1 MTNKETE
8 RAVVVTGASTGIGKA
23 IALALDA
30 RGLRVFAGVRKE
42 ADGEELRREAGPCLT
57 PVLLDVTDDSSIA
70 RAVET
75 VAKLA
80 NGRLYGLVN
89 NAGVGLGGPLELV
102 PITETRELF
111 EVNVIGLLA
120 VTKAFMPLLRTAH
133 GRVVNIGSLAGILAM
148 PGASS
153 YAASKF
159 AVQAIT
165 DSLRVELE
173 PFGVQV
179 TIVDPGAI
187 ESALWEKGR
196 AQKKAILEAAP
207 QELMDLYAPLI
218 EIGKRLGEHPRD
230 ILPPSSVADYVV
242 HALTSK
248 KPKVRYL
255 VGPGPK
261 KASRLARMP
270 VRLRDSLL
278 RRFMSSGVA
287 GQARES
293 KPAKRRLAT
302 KEKVS

>member
-1 MTNKETE
+1 MTDKTQ
-8 RAVVVTGASTGIGKA
+8 RAVVVTGASTGIGKT

-30 RGLRVFAGVRKE
+30 HGFRVFAGVRKE
-42 ADGEELRREAGPCLT
+42 TDGLVLSRQARHGLT
-57 PVLLDVTDDSSIA
+57 PVLLEVTDESAIG
-70 RAVET
+70 RAVEA
-75 VAKLA
+75 VAARAQGQLH
-80 NGRLYGLVN
+80 GLVN
-89 NAGVGLGGPLELV
+89 NAGLGLGGPLELV
-102 PITETRELF
+102 PIPKTRELF

-120 VTKAFMPLLRTAH
+120 VTKAFLPLLRKAR

-165 DSLRVELE
+165 DSLRLELE

-196 AQKKAILEAAP
+196 AQKKAIFAAASK
-207 QELMDLYAPLI
+207 ELMDLYAPLI
-218 EIGKRLGEHPRD
+218 EIGNRLGEQPRG
-230 ILPPSSVADYVV
+230 ILPASCVAGEVV

-261 KASRLARMP
+261 KAVKLARFP
-270 VRLRDSLL
+270 VRMRDSLL
-278 RRFMSSGVA
+278 RRFMSA
-287 GQARES
+287 GIES
-293 KPAKRRLAT
+293 KRHHTGSNREEAAA
-302 KEKVS
+302 

>member
-1 MTNKETE
+1 MTNRTQ
-8 RAVVVTGASTGIGKA
+8 RAVVVTGASTGIGKT

-30 RGLRVFAGVRKE
+30 HGFRVFAGVRKE
-42 ADGEELRREAGPCLT
+42 TDGLVLSREARHGLT
-57 PVLLDVTDDSSIA
+57 PVLLDVTDESAIE

-75 VAKLA
+75 VAAHARAQLH
-80 NGRLYGLVN
+80 GLVN

-102 PITETRELF
+102 PIAKTRELF

-120 VTKAFMPLLRTAH
+120 VTKAFLPLLRKAR
-133 GRVVNIGSLAGILAM
+133 GRVVNIGSLAGLLAM
-148 PGASS
+148 PGATS

-165 DSLRVELE
+165 DSLRLELE

-187 ESALWEKGR
+187 ESALWKKGR

-207 QELMDLYAPLI
+207 RELMDLYAPLI
-218 EIGKRLGEHPRD
+218 EMGKRLGDQPRGM
-230 ILPPSSVADYVV
+230 LPPSRVADEVL

-255 VGPGPK
+255 VGPGPR
-261 KASRLARMP
+261 KAARLARAP

-278 RRFMSSGVA
+278 RRFMSA
-287 GQARES
+287 GIGRKRHHTGSDREE
-293 KPAKRRLAT
+293 AAA
-302 KEKVS
+302 

>member
-1 MTNKETE
+1 MGPEMMTKKTQ
-8 RAVVVTGASTGIGKA
+8 RDVVVTGASTGIGRA

-30 RGLRVFAGVRKE
+30 SGFRLFAGVRNE
-42 ADGEELRREAGPCLT
+42 ADGEKLRREAGPGLT
-57 PVLLDVTDDSSIA
+57 PVLLDVTDESSIA

-75 VAKLA
+75 VAELS

-102 PITETRELF
+102 PMAKTRALF

-120 VTKAFMPLLRTAH
+120 VTKAFLPLLRTAL

-187 ESALWEKGR
+187 ESALWDKGR
-196 AQKKAILEAAP
+196 AQKQEILEAAP
-207 QELMDLYAPLI
+207 QKLMELYAPLI
-218 EIGKRLGEHPRD
+218 EMGKRLGDHPRG
-230 ILPPSSVADYVV
+230 ILPASRVADDVV

-270 VRLRDSLL
+270 VRLRDALV

-287 GQARES
+287 GQARDADHE
-293 KPAKRRLAT
+293 KRRFAT
-302 KEKVS
+302 

>member
-1 MTNKETE
+1 MTSTETQ

-30 RGLRVFAGVRKE
+30 SSFRVLAGVREE
-42 ADGEELRREAGPCLT
+42 ADGEKLREEAGPCFT

-80 NGRLYGLVN
+80 SGRLHGLVN

-102 PITETRELF
+102 PITRTRELF

-120 VTKAFMPLLRTAH
+120 VTKAFLPLLRKAH

-207 QELMDLYAPLI
+207 QEIMDLYAPLI
-218 EIGKRLGEHPRD
+218 EMGKRLGEHPRD
-230 ILPPSSVADYVV
+230 ILPPSSVADDVV

-261 KASRLARMP
+261 KASRLARKP

-287 GQARES
+287 GQAREAD
-293 KPAKRRLAT
+293 PAKRSFAA
-302 KEKVS
+302 

>member
-1 MTNKETE
+1 MDED
-8 RAVVVTGASTGIGKA
+8 VGQG
-23 IALALDA
+23 
-30 RGLRVFAGVRKE
+30 
-42 ADGEELRREAGPCLT
+42 DGER
-57 PVLLDVTDDSSIA
+57 
-70 RAVET
+70 
-75 VAKLA
+75 
-80 NGRLYGLVN
+80 
-89 NAGVGLGGPLELV
+89 
-102 PITETRELF
+102 LF

-120 VTKAFMPLLRTAH
+120 VTKAFLPLLRKGH
-133 GRVVNIGSLAGILAM
+133 GRVVNIGSLAGLLAM

-196 AQKKAILEAAP
+196 SQKKAILEAAP

-218 EIGKRLGEHPRD
+218 ELGKRLGDHPRD
-230 ILPPSSVADYVV
+230 ILPVSYVADDVV

-248 KPKVRYL
+248 TPKVRYL

-261 KASRLARMP
+261 KASRLAQMP
-270 VRLRDSLL
+270 VRLRDWLL
-278 RRFMSSGVA
+278 RRFMSAGVA
-287 GQARES
+287 GKAREAD
-293 KPAKRRLAT
+293 PVKRRFVA
-302 KEKVS
+302 

>member
-1 MTNKETE
+1 MTKQAQP
-8 RAVVVTGASTGIGKA
+8 AVAVTGASTGIGKT

-30 RGLRVFAGVRKE
+30 HGFRVFAGVRKE
-42 ADGEELRREAGPCLT
+42 ADGLALSREARHGLT
-57 PVLLDVTDDSSIA
+57 PLLLDVTDESAIE

-75 VAKLA
+75 VAAQAQGQLH
-80 NGRLYGLVN
+80 GLVN

-102 PITETRELF
+102 PISRTRELF

-120 VTKAFMPLLRTAH
+120 VTKAFLPLLRKAR

-165 DSLRVELE
+165 DSLRLELE

-179 TIVDPGAI
+179 TIVDPGAV

-196 AQKKAILEAAP
+196 AQKKALLEAAP
-207 QELMDLYAPLI
+207 QELLGLYAPLI
-218 EIGKRLGEHPRD
+218 EIGKRLGEQPRGV
-230 ILPPSSVADYVV
+230 LPASCVADEVL

-248 KPKVRYL
+248 RPKVRYL

-261 KASRLARMP
+261 KAARLARVP
-270 VRLRDSLL
+270 VRLRDSFL
-278 RRFMSSGVA
+278 RRFMSA
-287 GQARES
+287 GIESARHHTRNDREE
-293 KPAKRRLAT
+293 AAA
-302 KEKVS
+302 

>member
-1 MTNKETE
+1 MTIRGTQQ
-8 RAVVVTGASTGIGKA
+8 AVVVTGASTGIGRA

-30 RGLRVFAGVRKE
+30 SGFRVFAGVRKE
-42 ADGEELRREAGPCLT
+42 ADGEKLRRDAGPGLT
-57 PVLLDVTDDSSIA
+57 PVLVDVTDDSSIA
-70 RAVET
+70 RAVGT
-75 VAKLA
+75 VAKPT
-80 NGRLYGLVN
+80 NGRLFGLVN

-102 PITETRELF
+102 PITKTRELF
-111 EVNVIGLLA
+111 EINVIGLLA
-120 VTKAFMPLLRTAH
+120 VTKAFLPLLRKAH

-196 AQKKAILEAAP
+196 AQKKSILEAAP

-218 EIGKRLGEHPRD
+218 EIGRRLGEHPRD
-230 ILPPSSVADYVV
+230 ILPPSSVADDVV
-242 HALTSK
+242 HALTAK
-248 KPKVRYL
+248 KPKARYL

-287 GQARES
+287 GQAR
-293 KPAKRRLAT
+293 
-302 KEKVS
+302 

>member
-1 MTNKETE
+1 
-8 RAVVVTGASTGIGKA
+8 
-23 IALALDA
+23 
-30 RGLRVFAGVRKE
+30 
-42 ADGEELRREAGPCLT
+42 
-57 PVLLDVTDDSSIA
+57 VLLDVTDESAIA

-75 VAKLA
+75 VAARTQGQLH
-80 NGRLYGLVN
+80 GLVN

-102 PITETRELF
+102 PITKTRELF

-120 VTKAFMPLLRTAH
+120 VTKAFLPLLRKAR

-165 DSLRVELE
+165 DSLRLELE

-196 AQKKAILEAAP
+196 AQKKGIFEAAP

-218 EIGKRLGEHPRD
+218 EIGKRLGEQPRG
-230 ILPPSSVADYVV
+230 ILPASCVADEVLN
-242 HALTSK
+242 ALTSK

-261 KASRLARMP
+261 KAARLARVP

-278 RRFMSSGVA
+278 RRFMSA
-287 GQARES
+287 GIES
-293 KPAKRRLAT
+293 KRHHARSDREEAT
-302 KEKVS
+302 A

>member
-1 MTNKETE
+1 MTHQAHP
-8 RAVVVTGASTGIGKA
+8 AVVVTGASTGIGRT
-23 IALALDA
+23 IALALDTN
-30 RGLRVFAGVRKE
+30 GFRVFAGVHKE
-42 ADGEELRREAGPCLT
+42 ADGLALSREARHGLT
-57 PVLLDVTDDSSIA
+57 PVLLDVTDESAIE

-75 VAKLA
+75 VAAQTQGQLH
-80 NGRLYGLVN
+80 GLVN
-89 NAGVGLGGPLELV
+89 NAGLGLGGPLELV
-102 PITETRELF
+102 PITKTRELF

-120 VTKAFMPLLRTAH
+120 VTKSFLPLLRKAR

-165 DSLRVELE
+165 DSLRLELE

-196 AQKKAILEAAP
+196 AQKKAIFEAAP
-207 QELMDLYAPLI
+207 KKLMDLYGPLI
-218 EIGKRLGEHPRD
+218 EIGKRLGEQPRG
-230 ILPPSSVADYVV
+230 ILPASCVADEVL

-261 KASRLARMP
+261 KASRLARLP

-287 GQARES
+287 HQAP
-293 KPAKRRLAT
+293 KADPTKRRFAA
-302 KEKVS
+302 